1 MKKFLIIFFSCLLVL
16 SALTT
21 GSILLYNKHLTAQA
35 DAISAPISPS
45 GGSPFA
51 YQLAVNLVGEQ
62 EIHIEY
68 GTVYNEP
75 GATAQLIGAYAV
87 LDVPVEIQGEVD
99 SAKTGTYVITYT
111 AKSFGFTVTATR
123 EVHIVDTQLPK
134 ITLTVDPYA
143 YTVPGQPY
151 KEEGFSAVDNYDG
164 DLTDK
169 VTCVEENGTITY
181 TVSDSSGNT
190 FTTQRKIHYF
200 DPGRPNLKL
209 IGSDTHLVA
218 QGDHFEDPWVAAID
232 QNDGDITN
240 SVYVEGR
247 VDSSIPGCYT
257 LKYIAT
263 NSHNF
268 SASITRTVIVLPMDC
283 LVEKTEPPKA
293 PTRPTTTKTPT
304 APTKPTATTIP
315 TEPTY
320 PKNCLIPEGGMPYE
334 ENGKTIYLTF
344 DDGPS
349 QYTKELLDVLAVYDV
364 KVSFFVKNSSYMDII
379 ARAHQEGHTVAAH
392 TYSHDYKKIYT
403 SEDAFYKDMSAIRTI
418 IAMHTQNATSLIRFP
433 GGSSNTI
440 SQLYNRGIMTR
451 LAKALTEMGYTYFD
465 WNVDSNDA
473 GGAKTPDEV
482 FKNITKGVQ
491 SREESVVLQHD
502 TKEYSV
508 AAVERV
514 IAWALVKG
522 YRFEPL
528 TEDSPTFHHP
538 INN

>member
-1 MKKFLIIFFSCLLVL
+1 MKKFLIIFFSCLLAL
-16 SALTT
+16 SVLTT
-21 GSILLYNKHLTAQA
+21 GAILLYNRAQSNQATA
-35 DAISAPISPS
+35 ITAP
-45 GGSPFA
+45 
-51 YQLAVNLVGEQ
+51 YRLAVTLDGEQ
-62 EIHIEY
+62 DINVEY
-68 GTVYNEP
+68 GEIYKEP
-75 GATAQLIGAYAV
+75 GATAQLIGGNAV

-99 SAKTGTYVITYT
+99 STKTGTYVITYT
-111 AKSFGFTVTATR
+111 AKSTGFTATANR
-123 EVHIVDTQLPK
+123 KVHIVDTQLPK

-143 YTVPGQPY
+143 YTIPGQPY
-151 KEEGFSAVDNYDG
+151 KEEGFSAADNYDG

-169 VTCVEENGTITY
+169 VTCVEENGIMTY
-181 TVSDSSGNT
+181 TVADSSGNA
-190 FTTQRKIHYF
+190 FSVQRKIHYF

-209 IGSDTHLVA
+209 LGSDTHLVA
-218 QGDHFEDPWVAAID
+218 QGDHFADPWVTAID
-232 QNDGDITN
+232 KNDGDITN
-240 SVYVEGR
+240 SVYVEGS
-247 VDSSIPGCYT
+247 VDSSKPGRYT

-263 NSHNF
+263 NSHNY
-268 SASITRTVIVLPMDC
+268 SSSITRTVIVLPMEH
-283 LVEKTEPPKA
+283 LVEETQAPKA
-293 PTRPTTTKTPT
+293 PTRPTATKATTAPT

-320 PKNCLIPEGGMPYE
+320 PKNCMIPEGGMAYE

-349 QYTKELLDVLAVYDV
+349 QYTKTLLDVLAKYDV
-364 KVSFFVKNSSYMDII
+364 KVSFFVKNSGYMDII
-379 ARAHQEGHTVAAH
+379 ARASQEGHTVAVH
-392 TYSHDYKKIYT
+392 TYSHDYNKIYA
-403 SEDAFYKDMSAIRTI
+403 SEDAFYADMSAIRTT
-418 IAMHTQNATSLIRFP
+418 IAMYTQNAPSLFRFP

-473 GGAKTPDEV
+473 GGAKTADEV

-491 SREESVVLQHD
+491 ARNESVVLQHD

-508 AAVERV
+508 EAVERV
-514 IAWALVKG
+514 IAWALVNG

>member
-1 MKKFLIIFFSCLLVL
+1 MKKFLIVFFSCLLAL
-16 SALTT
+16 SVLTT
-21 GSILLYNKHLTAQA
+21 GLILLYNKCLAAQS

-68 GTVYNEP
+68 GTDYNEP
-75 GATAQLIGAYAV
+75 GATAQLIGEHAV

-99 SAKTGTYVITYT
+99 NAKTGTYVITYT

-123 EVHIVDTQLPK
+123 KVHIVDTLLPE

-143 YTVPGQPY
+143 YTIPGQPY
-151 KEEGFSAVDNYDG
+151 KEEGFAAVDNYDG

-169 VTCVEENGTITY
+169 VTCVEENGIITY
-181 TVSDSSGNT
+181 TVTDSSGNT

-232 QNDGDITN
+232 KNDGDITN

-247 VDSSIPGCYT
+247 VDSSKPGCYT

-263 NSHNF
+263 NSHNY
-268 SASITRTVIVLPMDC
+268 SGSITRTVIVLPMDC
-283 LVEKTEPPKA
+283 LVEKTEA
-293 PTRPTTTKTPT
+293 PTTS
-304 APTKPTATTIP
+304 TKPTATEAPTAPTTPTATEIP

-320 PKNCLIPEGGMPYE
+320 PKNCMIPEGGMPYE

-349 QYTKELLDVLAVYDV
+349 QYTKALLDVLALYDV
-364 KVSFFVKNSSYMDII
+364 KVSFFVKSSSYMDII
-379 ARAHQEGHTVAAH
+379 ARAAKEGHTVAAH
-392 TYSHDYKKIYT
+392 TYSHDYNKIYT
-403 SEDAFYKDMSAIRTI
+403 SEDAFYADMSAIRTT
-418 IAMHTQNATSLIRFP
+418 IAMYTQEATALIRFP

-482 FKNITKGVQ
+482 FKNITKGL
-491 SREESVVLQHD
+491 RRYDNAVVLQHD
-502 TKEYSV
+502 TKEFSV
-508 AAVERV
+508 NAVERV
-514 IAWALVKG
+514 IAWGLVNG
-522 YRFEPL
+522 YTFAPL
-528 TEDSPTFHHP
+528 TEDSPTCHHP

>member
-1 MKKFLIIFFSCLLVL
+1 MKKFFIIFFSCLLVL
-16 SALTT
+16 TVLTA
-21 GSILLYNKHLTAQA
+21 GSILLYNKLFAT
-35 DAISAPISPS
+35 SA
-45 GGSPFA
+45 PFA
-51 YQLAVNLVGEQ
+51 YQLAVTLNGEQ
-62 EIHIEY
+62 DMQVEY
-68 GTVYNEP
+68 GEVYKEP
-75 GATAQLIGAYAV
+75 GATAQLIGGFGI
-87 LDVPVEIQGEVD
+87 LDVPVQLQGEVD
-99 SAKTGTYVITYT
+99 SGKTGTYIVTYT
-111 AKSFGFTVTATR
+111 AKSTGFTATASRT
-123 EVHIVDTQLPK
+123 VHIGDTQPPK
-134 ITLTVDPYA
+134 IILTVDPYA

-151 KEEGFSAVDNYDG
+151 KEEGFRAMDNYDG
-164 DLTDK
+164 DITDK
-169 VTCVEENGTITY
+169 VTCTEEDGIVTY
-181 TVSDSSGNT
+181 TVTDSSGNT

-218 QGDHFEDPWVAAID
+218 QGDHFKDPWVAAID
-232 QNDGDITN
+232 KNDGDIT
-240 SVYVEGR
+240 SCVYVEGS
-247 VDSSIPGCYT
+247 VDTDTPGRYT
-257 LKYIAT
+257 LQYIAT
-263 NSHNF
+263 NSHNY
-268 SASITRTVIVLPMDC
+268 SNTVTRTVIVLPMDC
-283 LVEKTEPPKA
+283 LVEKEEESKQTES
-293 PTRPTTTKTPT
+293 TTAPT
-304 APTKPTATTIP
+304 APTKPTETTIP

-320 PKNCLIPEGGMPYE
+320 PKNCMIPEGGMPYE

-379 ARAHQEGHTVAAH
+379 ARAAQEGHTVAAH
-392 TYSHDYKKIYT
+392 TYSHNYSKIYA
-403 SEDAFYKDMSAIRTI
+403 SEDAFYKDMSAIRTT
-418 IAMHTQNATSLIRFP
+418 IATYTQNATSLFRFP

-451 LAKALTEMGYTYFD
+451 LSKALTEMGYTYFD

-491 SREESVVLQHD
+491 SRDKSVVLQHD

-508 AAVERV
+508 DAVERV
-514 IAWALVKG
+514 IAWALVNG

-528 TEDSPTFHHP
+528 TEGSPTFHHP